1 MSDTLDFHPLFV
13 QLQQRYPGASLVTEL
28 VQIHQGELIVR
39 ATVQMG
45 GPPFATAMAA
55 ATTIEQAED
64 QARQRLFKL
73 LGILTDHRFVASPH
87 SLQAQLLTS
96 PLEQGNLAPLSPLP
110 VTTSTAPSIT
120 SVTAPSPLVPPI
132 SPAQSP
138 LPQSYPANRLEPQI
152 QAEPADQPVEREPML
167 SEPPLA
173 AIAPELA
180 GTGTDSDV
188 SYFPQKDLAATSSS
202 APAGRKKSARPDQP
216 RRSDPAN
223 SETSVDPPEE
233 PTDLSEL
240 IALTDIEMQR
250 IAWKRKD
257 GQAHLL
263 STYGVKTRAELNE
276 NQLLEFLHFLRAL
289 PSRYDTA

>member
-1 MSDTLDFHPLFV
+1 MPDSCDFHPLFV

-39 ATVQMG
+39 ATVQTG
-45 GPPFATAMAA
+45 GTPLATAMAA
-55 ATTIEQAED
+55 ANTIEQAED
-64 QARQRLFKL
+64 QARQRLLKL
-73 LGILTDHRFVASPH
+73 LGILTDHYFVASPH

-110 VTTSTAPSIT
+110 VATSTAPPDT
-120 SVTAPSPLVPPI
+120 PVTMPSPLRLPVSPVPPA
-132 SPAQSP
+132 S
-138 LPQSYPANRLEPQI
+138 QSYPANLPEPQI
-152 QAEPADQPVEREPML
+152 QAESADPMVERKPIL
-167 SEPPLA
+167 NEPPLA
-173 AIAPELA
+173 AISPELTSA
-180 GTGTDSDV
+180 RTDSDR
-188 SYFPQKDLAATSSS
+188 SHSPQHDLAATSSV
-202 APAGRKKSARPDQP
+202 APAGRKKSARPSHLP
-216 RRSDPAN
+216 SSEPADA
-223 SETSVDPPEE
+223 EPPADSLEV

-276 NQLLEFLHFLRAL
+276 SQLLEFLHFLRAL